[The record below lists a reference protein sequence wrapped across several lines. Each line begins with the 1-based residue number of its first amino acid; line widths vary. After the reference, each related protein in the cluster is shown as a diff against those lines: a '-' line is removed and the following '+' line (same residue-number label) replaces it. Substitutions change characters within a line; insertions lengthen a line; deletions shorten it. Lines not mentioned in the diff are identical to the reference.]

1 MKNTTSRDEFV
12 KTTIM
17 NTLGHYLKTFCAPC
31 PVEEAHKRCLE
42 DAEKLADR
50 VYGTIE
56 VNADNVVSI
65 IPVKSPEANPQYN
78 GSGGI
83 RPYRPTKDTLGYDAH
98 PSMTRRL
105 RNKPSWQ
112 R

>member
-1 MKNTTSRDEFV
+1 MA
-12 KTTIM
+12 
-17 NTLGHYLKTFCAPC
+17 TLPHYLKTFCAPC
-31 PVEEAHKRCLE
+31 PVEEAHKRCVE

-50 VYGTIE
+50 VYGTID
-56 VNADNVVSI
+56 VLADGSANI
-65 IPVKSPEANPQYN
+65 IPIRSPGPNPQYN
-78 GSGGI
+78 GRGGI
-83 RPYRPTKDTLGYDAH
+83 RPYEPPRSSYSDTH